1 MLLERCKS
9 LLFEQKN
16 GGVVKLSN
24 FFLKLRYTKIYQKK
38 YFVNI
43 KGVNICIKWI
53 GYIYFVKLK
62 TLPTL
67 KTPFIQRKTL
77 QKKGQKFVEKKIYFG
92 LGWLNFPLITL
103 RNIELTKPRYHRKM
117 FLIVSDFAHL

>member
-9 LLFEQKN
+9 LLFKQKN

-43 KGVNICIKWI
+43 KGVNIYIKWI
-53 GYIYFVKLK
+53 GYIYFVKLTNSK
-62 TLPTL
+62 KPVYTKKNTS
-67 KTPFIQRKTL
+67 
-77 QKKGQKFVEKKIYFG
+77 KKGSKVYREKNIFR
-92 LGWLNFPLITL
+92 LG
-103 RNIELTKPRYHRKM
+103 LTKLSFNH
-117 FLIVSDFAHL
+117 A

>member
-16 GGVVKLSN
+16 GGVLKLSN

-43 KGVNICIKWI
+43 KGVNIYIKWI

-62 TLPTL
+62 TLPIL
-67 KTPFIQRKTL
+67 KNLFIQRKAL
-77 QKKGQKFVEKKIYFG
+77 QKNGQKFIDKKIYFG
-92 LGWLNFPLITL
+92 LG
-103 RNIELTKPRYHRKM
+103 
-117 FLIVSDFAHL
+117 

>member
-9 LLFEQKN
+9 LLFKQKN
-16 GGVVKLSN
+16 RGVVKLSH

-43 KGVNICIKWI
+43 KGVNIYIKWI

-62 TLPTL
+62 TSPTL
-67 KTPFIQRKTL
+67 KNPFIQRKTL
-77 QKKGQKFVEKKIYFG
+77 QKKGQKFIEKKIYFG
-92 LGWLNFPLITL
+92 LG
-103 RNIELTKPRYHRKM
+103 
-117 FLIVSDFAHL
+117 

>member
-62 TLPTL
+62 TLSTL

-92 LGWLNFPLITL
+92 LG
-103 RNIELTKPRYHRKM
+103 
-117 FLIVSDFAHL
+117 